1 MNIAMMNIFSFLENY
16 SVSVVVGSEE
26 QNSSLTLTHTPAL
39 TSKGKTKHV
48 VVSVSL
54 TASCYYA

>member
-1 MNIAMMNIFSFLENY
+1 MNIFSFLENY